1 MGISKNVSSSD
12 IDEIKTSNDILFMCK
27 TAKTVDVRTK
37 DPREDLQVYYTANE
51 CNGTIKNGNE

>member
-1 MGISKNVSSSD
+1 
-12 IDEIKTSNDILFMCK
+12 MCK